1 LNGQSEDV
9 EFKVRKK
16 FRLFLPNSAH
26 LKKRSPYL
34 FCNLLIA
41 KPITTGTHLEP
52 LFLVFLITSSLN
64 RNCMHNIDL
73 TTNEFEF
80 ENEFELEGEGEFE
93 FEFEGEGEG
102 EFEFEGE
109 MEGEALEM
117 ELTTELL
124 EVNNEQELEQFLGN
138 LFSSVAKGVSNF
150 AKSGIGKTLI
160 GGLKS
165 IAKKALPIAG
175 GALGNFLVPGLGGAI
190 GSKLG
195 GMASNLFELELEG
208 LSNED
213 REFEVARRFVQ
224 FASDA
229 ARKAASAASSGAPAK
244 AIVNAAL
251 KQAAYNYAPGLLKVR
266 EGGGNSGTWERR
278 GPYIVVLGV

>member
-1 LNGQSEDV
+1 
-9 EFKVRKK
+9 
-16 FRLFLPNSAH
+16 
-26 LKKRSPYL
+26 
-34 FCNLLIA
+34 
-41 KPITTGTHLEP
+41 
-52 LFLVFLITSSLN
+52 
-64 RNCMHNIDL
+64 MHNIDL

-93 FEFEGEGEG
+93 FEGEGEG
-102 EFEFEGE
+102 EFELEGE
-109 MEGEALEM
+109 MEGEAQEM

-124 EVNNEQELEQFLGN
+124 EVSNEQEFEQFLGS
-138 LFSSVAKGVSNF
+138 LFSKVARGVSNF
-150 AKSGIGKTLI
+150 AKSGLGKTLI
-160 GGLKS
+160 SGLKS

-224 FASDA
+224 LATEA
-229 ARKAASAASSGAPAK
+229 AKRTAAAASSGAPAK

-251 KQAAYNYAPGLLKVR
+251 KQAAYNYAPGLLKAQTGLGGMVS
-266 EGGGNSGTWERR
+266 GVNGGNGGNSGTWQRK
-278 GPYIVVLGV
+278 GQYIVVYGV

>member
-1 LNGQSEDV
+1 
-9 EFKVRKK
+9 
-16 FRLFLPNSAH
+16 
-26 LKKRSPYL
+26 
-34 FCNLLIA
+34 
-41 KPITTGTHLEP
+41 
-52 LFLVFLITSSLN
+52 
-64 RNCMHNIDL
+64 MHNIDL

-93 FEFEGEGEG
+93 FEGEGEGEG
-102 EFEFEGE
+102 EFELELEGE
-109 MEGEALEM
+109 MEGEAQEM
-117 ELTTELL
+117 ELTTHLL
-124 EVNNEQELEQFLGN
+124 EVGNEQEFEQFLGS
-138 LFSSVAKGVSNF
+138 LFSKVAKGVSNF
-150 AKSGIGKTLI
+150 AKSGLGQSLI

-224 FASDA
+224 LATDA
-229 ARKAASAASSGAPAK
+229 TKRAVAAANTGAPAK

-251 KQAAYNYAPGLLKVR
+251 KQAAYNYAPGLLRTQGSVN
-266 EGGGNSGTWERR
+266 GANSGTWQRK
-278 GPYIVVLGV
+278 GPYIVVYGV

>member
-1 LNGQSEDV
+1 
-9 EFKVRKK
+9 
-16 FRLFLPNSAH
+16 
-26 LKKRSPYL
+26 
-34 FCNLLIA
+34 
-41 KPITTGTHLEP
+41 
-52 LFLVFLITSSLN
+52 
-64 RNCMHNIDL
+64 MHNIDL

-80 ENEFELEGEGEFE
+80 ENEFELEGEGKGEFE
-93 FEFEGEGEG
+93 FEFE
-102 EFEFEGE
+102 
-109 MEGEALEM
+109 
-117 ELTTELL
+117 
-124 EVNNEQELEQFLGN
+124 
-138 LFSSVAKGVSNF
+138 VAKGVSNF

-229 ARKAASAASSGAPAK
+229 ARKAASAASA
-244 AIVNAAL
+244 N
-251 KQAAYNYAPGLLKVR
+251 R
-266 EGGGNSGTWERR
+266 
-278 GPYIVVLGV
+278 